1 MEGTPQ
7 AGTRSRPPVGR
18 RLAAGVIV
26 ALMFVGA
33 FSLWTVIPFGWI
45 WLGSQLSDTQR
56 PQMGVYALVLVG
68 IICSILLVA
77 KVLSMLNRRLA
88 ALSGFDEEEEGSRVP
103 LPWMRS
109 MRDEQ
114 RHARTSALDAVLVAS
129 ACAAGVAMFVWFVL
143 FAGSPL
149 PSQ

>member
-1 MEGTPQ
+1 
-7 AGTRSRPPVGR
+7 VGR
-18 RLAAGVIV
+18 RLVAAVIL
-26 ALMFVGA
+26 AMMFVGA

-45 WLGSQLSDTQR
+45 WLGSQISDTQR
-56 PQMGVYALVLVG
+56 PQMWVYALVLVG

-77 KVLSMLNRRLA
+77 KVLSMLNRRLG
-88 ALSGFDEEEEGSRVP
+88 ALSGFDEEDGSRVP

-109 MRDEQ
+109 MRDEE

>member
-1 MEGTPQ
+1 M
-7 AGTRSRPPVGR
+7 GR
-18 RLAAGVIV
+18 RLSAGLIV

-33 FSLWTVIPFGWI
+33 FSLWTVIPFGWV
-45 WLGSQLSDTQR
+45 WVGSQLSDTQR

-68 IICSILLVA
+68 IIASIILVA
-77 KVLSMLNRRLA
+77 KLLSMLNDMLG
-88 ALSGFDEEEEGSRVP
+88 ALTGVEEGSRVP
-103 LPWMRS
+103 MPWMRS
-109 MRDEQ
+109 MRDEE
-114 RHARTSALDAVLVAS
+114 RHTRASALDMVLVLS